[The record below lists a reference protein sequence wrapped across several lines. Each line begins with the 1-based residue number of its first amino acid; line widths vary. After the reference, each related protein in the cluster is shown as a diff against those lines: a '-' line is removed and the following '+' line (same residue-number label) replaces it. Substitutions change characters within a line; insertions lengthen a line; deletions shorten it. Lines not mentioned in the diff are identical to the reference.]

1 MPAGAVA
8 REQAA
13 HTPKWVNARLRSQE
27 WSNNPRADARTAA
40 VLLIDIAGFTA
51 KTDRA
56 AGDGAESL
64 TYFIN
69 DCFAILADVIDS
81 EGGDIVAFAGD
92 AILAIWV
99 DPDAA
104 VATAQ
109 AVRCGLALRQ
119 AMTAGPG
126 REAISARTAVETGEV
141 FFCRLGGW
149 QDKWHYV
156 AAGEPFYSIGLAYQK
171 AAIGDIALC
180 ANAARLLTGS
190 CELEPMPYGA
200 RLLGMNSP
208 DAVAPIDRTIFG
220 SHTGKAD
227 ASDWVGEFR
236 TLTVARVGLPD
247 FNFDDDFLTRLQ
259 AFVVDVQQ
267 IAERLEGTV
276 HQVLMDDKGLTL
288 TLVFGLAP
296 LAHEDDPFRAVE
308 ACLRLRRQLEAKAI
322 PISVGLAT
330 GRLFCSN
337 YGGLHQRTFGIFGQ
351 AINVAAHFAEA
362 AQGDIVCDAT
372 TAQAVGRR
380 IVFNLLPHLQVKGT
394 GASMLA
400 FSPAAV
406 TDDFHAPPRRTIID
420 RISETAMLRSC
431 LDGLK
436 TGTGKLVLIAGE
448 AGIGKSRLLED
459 FIGSAQ
465 ADNHAVLVANATAI
479 ERSTPYFVWRAVLR
493 QILQFEGPGDGP
505 RVRRELSEAL
515 LENESLLNWLP
526 LLEEVIPLGF
536 SEFAF
541 TEQIV
546 GSARASAIEELV
558 IFILRRSSVRIL
570 LMEDVHWFDGP
581 SIELLGAVARRLS
594 DFLIVVTQRTQTTA
608 IAEQRLAVE
617 LASSLQLRLDRL
629 SRDDVRLLVKRRLR
643 SSEVPPELVRYVYGH
658 ASGNPF
664 FSEELALA
672 LRDTGKIQVTRGI
685 CSFDEQSLADSSIS
699 LSTSVERAIVSRID
713 LLSLD
718 DQLVLKA
725 ASAVGDAFSSEL
737 LDQIVPELSAA
748 TKAECIRRLIEFD
761 FLQLD
766 RDTRPLSFVFRHS
779 ITMEVAY
786 HVLSFA
792 QRKTLHRRIA
802 GFIEQHHA
810 EELQPNYARLA
821 RHLELGGEPLRAI
834 TYLELAAQQSR
845 NNSANREAIRYVEK
859 LFDLTQREAIQIGR
873 SRKAAWEVILGDACH
888 ELSDYESSAN
898 HYHRAMELL
907 GHRLPASKTE
917 RIGAL
922 VRNAATQLR
931 LRYTS
936 SKQVALAEQD
946 RSDMQRVAHMH
957 EFLSEQYFYQND
969 SLAVL
974 NGTLAS
980 LNLAEKCGATPET
993 IRGYSALALGMGMS
1007 GMVGIGRS
1015 YAARAIQL
1023 AEGYGSLPEIARVR
1037 LVLGVLSYGLAE
1049 WDNAEAHGE
1058 HARRCYERLGDRKR
1072 AQNSE
1077 TMLIFIAL
1085 LRGYISL
1092 ADERLARLFS
1102 ELSDDSPPQIRAWSL
1117 SLRALIDITRGGADN
1132 GCLDKLKAL
1141 AGQRLIR
1148 TEQLLCTGVAA
1159 AGYLERGEAAVAL
1172 ELAERGLPI
1181 LRECGVVWGGY
1192 AFGPAGIA
1200 DVLLS
1205 HWEQASGAVSSTIQ
1219 SQAKLA
1225 CRELSRLARTSP
1237 ICRLY
1242 SLLMNGRL
1250 CFLTGQPA
1258 RALENWK
1265 RAAEVAELLQTPREQ
1280 AQAIYR
1286 TGLATSASDPERE
1299 SRLRQAADI
1308 FERLGAAKELA
1319 ELKRVHPS
1327 PSSQWRQA

>member
-1 MPAGAVA
+1 MPSGAVA

-13 HTPKWVNARLRSQE
+13 HKPKWVNARLQSQDRSNDPHAE
-27 WSNNPRADARTAA
+27 ARTAA
-40 VLLIDIAGFTA
+40 VLLVDIAGFTA

-69 DCFAILADVIDS
+69 DCFAVLADVIDS

-109 AVRCGLALRQ
+109 AARCGLALRQ
-119 AMTAGPG
+119 AMTARPG
-126 REAISARTAVETGEV
+126 REAISARTAIEAGEV

-156 AAGEPFYSIGLAYQK
+156 AAGDPFYSIGLAYQK

-180 ANAARLLTGS
+180 ANAARLSTGS
-190 CELEPMPYGA
+190 CEVEPMPYGA
-200 RLLGMNSP
+200 RLLGMRSP
-208 DAVAPIDRTIFG
+208 GAVAPIDGTIAG
-220 SHTGKAD
+220 SHADEAD

-247 FNFDDDFLTRLQ
+247 FSFDDDFLKRLQ

-308 ACLRLRRQLEAKAI
+308 ACLRLRRQLGAKAI

-337 YGGLHQRTFGIFGQ
+337 YGGVHQKTFGIFGQ
-351 AINVAAHFAEA
+351 AINVAAHLAEA

-380 IVFNLLPHLQVKGT
+380 ILFNLLPHLQVKGT
-394 GASMLA
+394 GASVLA
-400 FSPAAV
+400 FSPTAV
-406 TDDFHAPPRRTIID
+406 TDDFHAPPRLTIID

-431 LDGLK
+431 LNDLK
-436 TGTGKLVLIAGE
+436 TGKGKLVLIAGE

-459 FIGSAQ
+459 FIGLAQ
-465 ADNHAVLVANATAI
+465 ADNHAVLVAKATAI

-536 SEFAF
+536 SESAF

-558 IFILRRSSVRIL
+558 IFLLRRSSVRIL
-570 LMEDVHWFDGP
+570 IMEDVHWFDGP

-594 DFLIVVTQRTQTTA
+594 EFLIVVTQRTETTA
-608 IAEQRLAVE
+608 IAKPRPAVE

-629 SRDDVRLLVKRRLR
+629 SRDHVQLLVEQRLR

-685 CSFDEQSLADSSIS
+685 CSFDEQNLAESSIS

-713 LLSLD
+713 QLSPD

-725 ASAVGDAFSSEL
+725 ASAVGDSLSAEL

-748 TKAECIRRLIEFD
+748 TKAECIRRLIDFD

-766 RDTRPLSFVFRHS
+766 RKTRPLSLVFRHS

-786 HVLSFA
+786 HALSFA
-792 QRKTLHRRIA
+792 QRRVLHRRIA

-821 RHLELGGEPLRAI
+821 RHLELGGESLRAI
-834 TYLELAAQQSR
+834 TYLELAAEQSR
-845 NNSANREAIRYVEK
+845 NNSANREAIRYVER
-859 LFDLTQREAIQIGR
+859 LFDLTQREAIEIGS
-873 SRKAAWEVILGDACH
+873 SRKAAWEVILGDAHH
-888 ELSDYESSAN
+888 ELSDYESSAS
-898 HYHRAMELL
+898 HYQRAMELL
-907 GHRLPASKTE
+907 GHRLAVSKTE

-922 VRNAATQLR
+922 FRNAATQLR
-931 LRYTS
+931 LRFTS
-936 SKQVALAEQD
+936 AKQLTLADQD
-946 RSDMQRVAHMH
+946 RADMQRVAHMH

-980 LNLAEKCGATPET
+980 LNLAEKCGAIPET

-1007 GMVGIGRS
+1007 GLVGIGRT
-1015 YAARAIQL
+1015 YGARAIRL
-1023 AEGYGSLPEIARVR
+1023 AEDYGSLPEIARVR

-1058 HARRCYERLGDRKR
+1058 HARHCYERLGDRKR

-1085 LRGYISL
+1085 LRGDISR
-1092 ADERLARLFS
+1092 ADERLVKLFADI
-1102 ELSDDSPPQIRAWSL
+1102 SDDSPPQIRAWSL
-1117 SLRALIDITRGGADN
+1117 SLRALIDITRGVADT

-1141 AGQRLIR
+1141 AAQKLIR
-1148 TEQLLCTGVAA
+1148 TEQLLCAGVAA
-1159 AGYLERGEAAVAL
+1159 AGYLERGETAVAL

-1200 DVLLS
+1200 DVFLS
-1205 HWEQASGAVSSTIQ
+1205 HWEQASGAVSSNIE

-1250 CFLTGQPA
+1250 CSLTGQPA
-1258 RALENWK
+1258 RALKQWK
-1265 RAAEVAELLQTPREQ
+1265 RAVKAAELLQTPREQ

-1286 TGLATSASDPERE
+1286 IGLACSESDPERE
-1299 SRLRQAADI
+1299 ARLRHAADI
-1308 FERLGAAKELA
+1308 FHRLGATRELA
-1319 ELKRVHPS
+1319 ELQRVHPS
-1327 PSSQWRQA
+1327 ISSQGSQA